1 MERQVLKSTLQ
12 TRFER
17 DSGSCIQQMCKR
29 NRPLIVVNQIQNRL
43 ELHEP
48 FLRFTR
54 RKWPVGSE
62 NKMLVNQG
70 FDVFVDKQYVLL
82 PAFFRRVQHYSSS
95 VFRPTLGVLKL
106 KLIGSQI
113 RKWFK
118 SPCWEHSA

>member
-1 MERQVLKSTLQ
+1 MERQVLQSTLQ
-12 TRFER
+12 TRFKR
-17 DSGSCIQQMCKR
+17 DSGSCIQQMCKG
-29 NRPLIVVNQIQNRL
+29 NRPLILVNQIQNRL

-48 FLRFTR
+48 FLGFTL

-62 NKMLVNQG
+62 NKMLVNQD
-70 FDVFVDKQYVLL
+70 FNVFVDKQYVLL
-82 PAFFRRVQHYSSS
+82 RTFFRRVQHYSSS

-118 SPCWEHSA
+118 GPCWEHSA